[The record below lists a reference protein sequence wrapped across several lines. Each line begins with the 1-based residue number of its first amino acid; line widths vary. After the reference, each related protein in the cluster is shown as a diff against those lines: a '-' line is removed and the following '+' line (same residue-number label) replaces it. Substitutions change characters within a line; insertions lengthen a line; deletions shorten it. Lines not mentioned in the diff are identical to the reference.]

1 MPDSLLDPLRAR
13 YDVVVVGGGH
23 NGLTAAAYA
32 ARGGRSVLV
41 LERADH
47 VGGAAVSARPFAGVD
62 ARLSRY
68 SYLVSLLP
76 RRIVDELGLPV
87 RLIRRRFS
95 SYTPVAD
102 GGLLVDTQDDAATRA
117 SFRRLTGSDADFE
130 AWGRFYAMTAEVA
143 RRLAPTLTEPLL
155 PRSAVRHLV
164 ADGVGE
170 EAWRALFEE
179 PLGEVL
185 RRTFADDVVR
195 GVAATD
201 GLIGTFADVDEP
213 SLRQNRCF
221 LYHVIGNG
229 TGDWD
234 VPVGGMGAVSG
245 ALRDAAVAAG
255 ATIVT
260 SATVTAVDPG
270 AVGADV
276 AWTDADGRTRGVT
289 AGHVLAGCAPAELER
304 LLAAAGRGAASGA
317 ASGSSSGSS
326 SAEPGS
332 AGAAGPGPEGAQLKV
347 NMLLRRLPRLRDDV
361 DPVAAFSGTLHV
373 NESLTQ
379 LQDAYAQA
387 AAGRIPDLPPSEI
400 YCHTLSD
407 RTILGPEL
415 AATEAQTITL
425 FGLHMPARLFRADPD
440 GARQRALAATLA
452 SLNTVLAEPIE
463 DVLALDADGAPCLEV
478 RTPVD
483 LEGDVGLPGGHI
495 FHRDLSWPFAEER
508 SGAESGAGSSSA
520 GAGAAGSGGTGS
532 GVAGSGGAGPA
543 DAGAATGLGVGA
555 DVGVGV
561 GGAAERWGVA
571 TAHPRVLLAGAGAR
585 RGGGVS
591 GIPGRAAAMAVLE
604 SPAR

>member
-1 MPDSLLDPLRAR
+1 MAGMGDSTRSR

-76 RRIVDELGLPV
+76 RRIVEELGLPIT
-87 RLIRRRFS
+87 LRRRRWA
-95 SYTPVAD
+95 SYTPVGD
-102 GGLLVDTQDDAATRA
+102 GGLLVDTQDDGATRA
-117 SFRRLTGSDADFE
+117 SFRRLTGSDADFD
-130 AWGRFYAMTAEVA
+130 AWGRFYATTAEVA
-143 RRLAPTLTEPLL
+143 RLLAPTLTEPLL
-155 PRSAVRHLV
+155 PRATIRDVV
-164 ADGVGE
+164 VGGAGE
-170 EAWRALFEE
+170 AAWRTLFEE

-185 RRTFADDVVR
+185 RTTFADDVVR

-213 SLRQNRCF
+213 TLRQNRCF
-221 LYHVIGNG
+221 LYHVVGNG

-245 ALRDAAVAAG
+245 ALHDAAVAAG

-270 AVGADV
+270 ASGVEV
-276 AWTDADGRTRGVT
+276 AWSDAAGRARGVT
-289 AGHVLAGCAPAELER
+289 AGHVLAGCAPAELDR
-304 LLAAAGRGAASGA
+304 LLGGESPAS
-317 ASGSSSGSS
+317 
-326 SAEPGS
+326 
-332 AGAAGPGPEGAQLKV
+332 GPEGAQLKV
-347 NMLLRRLPRLRDDV
+347 NMLLTRLPRLRDGV

-373 NESLTQ
+373 NESLSQ
-379 LQDAYAQA
+379 LQAAHAQA

-400 YCHTLSD
+400 YCHTLTD
-407 RTILGPEL
+407 RTILGPTL
-415 AATEAQTITL
+415 ASTEAQTITL

-440 GARQRALAATLA
+440 GARERALRATLA
-452 SLNTVLAEPIE
+452 SLNTVLAEPVE

-495 FHRDLSWPFAEER
+495 FHRDLSWPFAE
-508 SGAESGAGSSSA
+508 SD
-520 GAGAAGSGGTGS
+520 
-532 GVAGSGGAGPA
+532 A
-543 DAGAATGLGVGA
+543 DAG
-555 DVGVGV
+555 
-561 GGAAERWGVA
+561 RWGVE
-571 TAHPRVLLAGAGAR
+571 TSHPRVLLAGAGAR

-591 GIPGRAAAMAVLE
+591 GIPGRAAAMAVL
-604 SPAR
+604 SA